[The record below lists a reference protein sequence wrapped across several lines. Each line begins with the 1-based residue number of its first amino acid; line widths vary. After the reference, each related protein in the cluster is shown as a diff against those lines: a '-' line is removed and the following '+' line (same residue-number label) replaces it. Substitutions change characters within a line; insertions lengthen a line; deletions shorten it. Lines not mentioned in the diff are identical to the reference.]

1 MSLIAI
7 VMIAPY
13 GQENMAARSH
23 SLFIIHQMRVRRLSK
38 WRNHAKY
45 NVYEYI
51 YIYIY
56 ICLH

>member
-1 MSLIAI
+1 MSFIAI

-51 YIYIY
+51 YI
-56 ICLH
+56 CLH